1 MNTVSKIVKYDYIDA
16 MRGWAI
22 LGVVSAHC
30 VSQQLPILLR
40 DIVGAGSIGVQLFF
54 VVSACTLFLSLS
66 ARRSEKGFIFNFF
79 IRRIFRVAPLYYIA
93 IIYFLFQDGLGP
105 RYWLGDASGI
115 TVWNILSNIFFIH
128 GINPYWINSLVPGGW
143 SITDEVMFYSI
154 LPILFYM
161 IRTINH
167 AFYFFF
173 ASLFLKGILHLILSS
188 TPLISEAVL
197 WNSFLF
203 FYFPNQLPV
212 FLCGVLLF
220 FFISTPQEQLKISPM
235 VYLMFLL
242 IVLFE
247 LFTKKHVVS
256 YHIKFGLAFVL
267 MGYMLSLRP
276 YSLLVNRFTRYVGK
290 VSFGIYFTHFAVLHY
305 LESWCQ
311 ETWGRLLG
319 GHWCVQYI
327 NRWGGPFLFQ
337 YCIVLLISLAVSSL
351 LYYWIEIPCQ
361 SFGAQMIRKR
371 IDKYNR
377 GINGDI
383 ILC

>member
-1 MNTVSKIVKYDYIDA
+1 MELFLVFLFPK
-16 MRGWAI
+16 
-22 LGVVSAHC
+22 
-30 VSQQLPILLR
+30 
-40 DIVGAGSIGVQLFF
+40 SIASFSLWCSPLFF
-54 VVSACTLFLSLS
+54 HIDSS
-66 ARRSEKGFIFNFF
+66 
-79 IRRIFRVAPLYYIA
+79 
-93 IIYFLFQDGLGP
+93 
-105 RYWLGDASGI
+105 
-115 TVWNILSNIFFIH
+115 
-128 GINPYWINSLVPGGW
+128 
-143 SITDEVMFYSI
+143 
-154 LPILFYM
+154 
-161 IRTINH
+161 RTIEN
-167 AFYFFF
+167 
-173 ASLFLKGILHLILSS
+173 
-188 TPLISEAVL
+188 IS
-197 WNSFLF
+197 
-203 FYFPNQLPV
+203 
-212 FLCGVLLF
+212 
-220 FFISTPQEQLKISPM
+220 M

-267 MGYMLSLRP
+267 MGYVLSLRP
-276 YSLLVNRFTRYVGK
+276 YSLLVNRFTRYVDK

-361 SFGAQMIRKR
+361 RFGAQIIRKR